1 MADRVRLQG
10 EHWIADYTLGGKRKQ
25 NRVSSEAEGWELI
38 QRAHSQA
45 VVDHDQQ
52 QRTGIK
58 KAPPAPTGGFSVAQA
73 WELSYQRRFKGQ
85 ASVENT
91 QSHYKKIRS
100 YFGPNT
106 QLDAISAIWLDQFR
120 QELLATTVPKFHQ
133 HISAAVSAKTVNR
146 VVSVLRAMRS
156 DAITFGRL
164 INVPTWPKQLTE
176 TKIPPR
182 FLSGEEVDTMLTY
195 WAWKASAKPHCTYD
209 LMIDF
214 VQFRLCQGS
223 RFGESVRVTPRDVN
237 KRTGDVTFVIT
248 KNGSPRTV
256 PLLAVAM
263 DIVKR
268 RSEGLGCDDQIFPIR
283 YSTFQRQWAECRDAL
298 GLGGR
303 VVPHVLR
310 HTMATRAISA
320 NVSTAQLMHF
330 GGWRSLSALDHYSH
344 IDTQGLQTMK
354 QALESY

>member
-25 NRVSSEAEGWELI
+25 NRVTSEAEGWELI
-38 QRAHSQA
+38 QRAHRQA

-85 ASVENT
+85 VSVENT

-120 QELLATTVPKFHQ
+120 QELLAKVGP
-133 HISAAVSAKTVNR
+133 KTVNR

-164 INVPTWPKQLTE
+164 IDVPTWPKQLAE

-182 FLSGEEVDTMLTY
+182 FLSGEEIDAMLAY
-195 WAWKASAKPHCTYD
+195 WAGKAAANPSCTYE

-223 RFGESVRVTPRDVN
+223 RFGESVRVTPRDIN

-268 RSEGLGCDDQIFPIR
+268 RSAGLGPDAQVFPIK

>member
-25 NRVSSEAEGWELI
+25 NRVASEAEGWELI
-38 QRAHSQA
+38 QQANRQA
-45 VVDHDQQ
+45 VIDHDQQ

-58 KAPPAPTGGFSVAQA
+58 KAPPAPTGGFSIAEA
-73 WELSYQRRFKGQ
+73 WELSFQRRFKGQ
-85 ASVENT
+85 ASALNT
-91 QSHYKKIRS
+91 ESHYKKIRS

-106 QLDAISAIWLDQFR
+106 QLAAISAIWLDQFR
-120 QELLATTVPKFHQ
+120 QELLKT
-133 HISAAVSAKTVNR
+133 ISAKTLKPISAKTVNR

-164 INVPTWPKQLTE
+164 IDVPTWPQQLAE

-182 FLSGEEVDTMLTY
+182 FLSGEECDAMLAY
-195 WAWKASAKPHCTYD
+195 WTWKAAAYPHCSYD

-214 VQFRLCQGS
+214 VRFRLCQGS
-223 RFGESVRVTPRDVN
+223 RFWESVRITPRDVN
-237 KRTGDVTFVIT
+237 LRTGDVTFLIT
-248 KNGSPRTV
+248 KNKSPRTV
-256 PLLAVAM
+256 PLLAVAL

-268 RSEGLGCDDQIFPIR
+268 RSFKLNVDDQIFPIK

-310 HTMATRAISA
+310 HTMATRAVSA

-330 GGWRSLSALDHYSH
+330 GGWKSLSALDHYSH
-344 IDTQGLQTMK
+344 CDTQGLQSMK
-354 QALESY
+354 RALDSY

>member
-10 EHWIADYTLGGKRKQ
+10 EHWIADYTLSGKRKQ
-25 NRVSSEAEGWELI
+25 NRVASEAEGWELI
-38 QRAHSQA
+38 QRANRQA
-45 VVDHDQQ
+45 VIDQDQQ

-58 KAPPAPTGGFSVAQA
+58 KAPPAPTGGFSVAEA

-85 ASVENT
+85 ASVENAE
-91 QSHYKKIRS
+91 SHYKKIRS

-106 QLDAISAIWLDQFR
+106 QLTAISAIWLDQFR
-120 QELLATTVPKFHQ
+120 QELLKT
-133 HISAAVSAKTVNR
+133 ISAKTVNR

-164 INVPTWPKQLTE
+164 IDVPTWPQQLAE

-182 FLSGEEVDTMLTY
+182 FLSGSEVDAMLAY
-195 WAWKASAKPHCTYD
+195 WTEKAAAYPHCSYD

-237 KRTGDVTFVIT
+237 LRTGDVTFLIT
-248 KNGSPRTV
+248 KSKSPRTV

-263 DIVKR
+263 DIVRR
-268 RSEGLGCDDQIFPIR
+268 RSAGLKSDDQIFPIK

-303 VVPHVLR
+303 VVGHTAR
-310 HTMATRAISA
+310 HTMATRAVSA

-330 GGWRSLSALDHYSH
+330 GGWKSLSALEHYSH
-344 IDTQGLQTMK
+344 LDTNGLQSMK
-354 QALESY
+354 RALETY